1 MILFYYS
8 LLTLL
13 SFISPY
19 IVVSIL
25 LSIDNDDTDIDNDDN
40 YNDSIHIN
48 NDGNHSNN
56 C

>member
-1 MILFYYS
+1 MVLFYYS

-19 IVVSIL
+19 IVVSVL
-25 LSIDNDDTDIDNDDN
+25 LSIDNDDTDIGNDDN